1 MKESHV
7 DQMNVRVIQ
16 TLTLF
21 EVTGCLIELLSVLKL
36 DLKRKYPQSKFS
48 KNKLCCFETY
58 LNIAGGY
65 TH

>member
-21 EVTGCLIELLSVLKL
+21 EDTGCLIELLSVLKL
-36 DLKRKYPQSKFS
+36 DL
-48 KNKLCCFETY
+48 
-58 LNIAGGY
+58 
-65 TH
+65 